1 MTEED
6 KKILKADLCAR
17 LPYGVKIKTPRGIYT
32 VDAVSS
38 EGLFSISNEDK
49 TLDDLTPH
57 DGHYWLPITGDY
69 KPYLRPM
76 SSMMQGEWEEMTG
89 LIYPYGK
96 VNRNLDN
103 DELSLWLS
111 AEGNDMPIILMD
123 NVFAWL
129 NKKMFDYHGL
139 IPMGLALPAP
149 KRMYKRKIK

>member
-1 MTEED
+1 MTNKE
-6 KKILKADLCAR
+6 KQLLLQDLCAR
-17 LPYGVKIKTPRGIYT
+17 LPYGLKGKVKTTDGNGREIKDEGVINSVFINEHGKAYICIEGIEY
-32 VDAVSS
+32 
-38 EGLFSISNEDK
+38 ELEDV
-49 TLDDLTPH
+49 
-57 DGHYWLPITGDY
+57 

-89 LIYPYGK
+89 LIYPYGR

-103 DELSLWLS
+103 DGLSLWLS
-111 AEGNDMPIILMD
+111 AEENDMPIILMD

-149 KRMYKRKIK
+149 KRMYKR